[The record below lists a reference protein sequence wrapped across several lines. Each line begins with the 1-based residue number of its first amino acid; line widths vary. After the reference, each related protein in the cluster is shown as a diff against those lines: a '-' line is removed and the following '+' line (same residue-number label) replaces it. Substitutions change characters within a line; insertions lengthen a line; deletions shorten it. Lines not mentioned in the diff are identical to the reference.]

1 MYIMLIYLWNIF
13 RRINFKTNTKVD
25 IDKNSIELITNLSLH
40 QIKEVRK
47 NCDNY
52 VMKIEWPQS
61 ILLYIIFYICF
72 GFQN

>member
-61 ILLYIIFYICF
+61 TLLYIIFYICF

>member
-40 QIKEVRK
+40 
-47 NCDNY
+47 
-52 VMKIEWPQS
+52 
-61 ILLYIIFYICF
+61 
-72 GFQN
+72 